1 MADAALMARAN
12 EIYNG
17 LCAALDARNWKYKKD
32 EAALVVFFG
41 VNGEDVPMQFIIKVD
56 ADRQLVRVMS
66 PLPFKMSK
74 EKRMEGAI
82 ATCVANYGMV
92 DGSFDY
98 DLSDGAIS
106 FRLTASYR
114 ESDISEQLFQYLI
127 SVTCVTVDAYNDK
140 FLAVDKGV
148 MSIADFIAKG

>member
-92 DGSFDY
+92 DGA
-98 DLSDGAIS
+98 LSDAIAN
-106 FRLTASYR
+106 FLKTECGVTDEQIASIR
-114 ESDISEQLFQYLI
+114 TLLL
-127 SVTCVTVDAYNDK
+127 K
-140 FLAVDKGV
+140 
-148 MSIADFIAKG
+148 